1 MKDQAKAFSKMM
13 SENGYGKDGDVSFQI
28 IKDSLMHI
36 NMVTMESYHTDT
48 SMDYALNAISI
59 MSAMEIFKDQTVQ
72 LHVCDE
78 SFTRIRSL
86 EKYEK

>member
-1 MKDQAKAFSKMM
+1 MLDTL
-13 SENGYGKDGDVSFQI
+13 GYGKDGAVSFQI

-36 NMVTMESYHTDT
+36 NMVTMKSYHTDT